1 MVKYNSV
8 LIIGELVEN
17 QLGSITKE
25 ILGGGR
31 QLADELNE
39 ELVCVLVGSE
49 LGDAPQLLIDLGADK
64 VYTVENPL
72 LEDYQT
78 DPYVD
83 LMEKIVN
90 DVSPRI
96 ILMGQTSIGR
106 DLAPRLAFRLRVS
119 LSMDC
124 LELNVNPENKMLEQT
139 RAVYGGNARA
149 IFTSKDYP
157 QMVTVRQKAMS
168 PSEQNKSKKGE
179 IIPYDIEIDPAN
191 IRAKVIDTVKEEREG
206 VKLEDAEVVIA
217 GGRGIG
223 NEESFSQLAD
233 LAVLL
238 KGAVGASR
246 PPCDSGWAPSTF
258 QVGLTGK
265 IVSPKLYIA
274 VGISGALQHLT
285 GCLGSKCIVAINK
298 DPEANIFK
306 NAHLGIIGDWK
317 QIIPSFTETVKELI

>member
-1 MVKYNSV
+1 MDKCNGVM
-8 LIIGELVEN
+8 IFGELVEN
-17 QLGSITKE
+17 QLCSITTE
-25 ILGGGR
+25 ILGAGR
-31 QLADELNE
+31 QLADALNE
-39 ELVCVLVGSE
+39 ELLCVLVGSQ
-49 LGDAPQLLIDLGADK
+49 LGDTPQFSIDLGADK

-106 DLAPRLAFRLRVS
+106 DLAPRLAFRLGVS

-124 LELNVNPENKMLEQT
+124 LELNINPENKMLEQT

-157 QMVTVRQKAMS
+157 QMVTVRQKAML
-168 PSEQNKSKKGE
+168 PPEQNKSKKGE
-179 IIPYDIEIDPAN
+179 IIPYDIEIDPTN
-191 IRAKVIDTVKEEREG
+191 IRVKVIDTVKEERKG
-206 VKLEDAEVVIA
+206 VKLEDAEVIIA

-223 NEESFSQLAD
+223 NEESFSQLED

-246 PPCDSGWAPSTF
+246 PPCDSGWVPSTF

-274 VGISGALQHLT
+274 VGISGALQHVT

-298 DPEANIFK
+298 DSEANIFN
-306 NAHLGIIGDWK
+306 NAHLGVIGDWK
-317 QIIPSFTETVKELI
+317 QILPFFTETVKELI